1 MCGGVVMKTVTLEQ
15 FKTFDPCWME
25 TEDGRRRLEKIGN
38 RKEEWTALD
47 VLNLEEVG
55 FASRLWAVLREEFI
69 PAKILHE
76 FACRCAERALG
87 LANVTDQ
94 SCWNAIEAKRKW
106 LRGEITIE
114 ELSSSEECAINSARD
129 LSRNI
134 CLFTA
139 KIAASCACINDA
151 AYAAKYASWNAAAY
165 ISMNEERKTQLEE
178 LKKMLLE
185 EKEVE

>member
-1 MCGGVVMKTVTLEQ
+1 MKTVTLAQ
-15 FKTFDPCWME
+15 FKTFGPCWLHSAY
-25 TEDGRRRLEKIGN
+25 GRKRLNFIGG
-38 RKEEWTALD
+38 RKNKWTALD
-47 VLNLEEVG
+47 VLELNGVSPG
-55 FASRLWAVLREEFI
+55 DKLWAVLREEFI
-69 PAKILHE
+69 PATILYE
-76 FACRCAERALG
+76 FACRCAERALK
-87 LANVTDQ
+87 LAGVTEER
-94 SCWNAIEAKRKW
+94 CWNAIEAKRKW

-165 ISMNEERKTQLEE
+165 IGMNEERKTQLEE